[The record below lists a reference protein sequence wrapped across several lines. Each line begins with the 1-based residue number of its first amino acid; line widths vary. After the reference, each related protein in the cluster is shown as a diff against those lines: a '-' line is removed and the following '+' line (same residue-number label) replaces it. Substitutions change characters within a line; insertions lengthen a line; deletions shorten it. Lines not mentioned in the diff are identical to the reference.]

1 MKMPDVIKTPKEL
14 MASVKYD
21 LDDLDE
27 KIQHL
32 RSSGMGGEYRQEVE
46 MYEKILKEIASA
58 IVNVAGVVPE
68 FIAGD
73 EYERE

>member
-58 IVNVAGVVPE
+58 TVNVAGVVPE
-68 FIAGD
+68 LIAGE
-73 EYERE
+73 EYER

>member
-32 RSSGMGGEYRQEVE
+32 RSRGMGGEYRQEVE

-58 IVNVAGVVPE
+58 TVNVAGVVPE
-68 FIAGD
+68 LIAGE
-73 EYERE
+73 EYER